1 MRRSIFS
8 GILLLALSSGA
19 SALGIER
26 ATTVNDES
34 GGSLGILTT
43 GEQFADSGNTLSEL
57 TANAFSARGNGSI
70 SGSLTRERS
79 RSVDQLDTVYNG
91 TVSIAGTNAD
101 GKPVTIEVSLA
112 DLRVLRDGDGPEF
125 TGAVTINGEVF
136 DATALPD
143 RAATLVRRVVRLFAF
158 D

>member
-70 SGSLTRERS
+70 SGSLTRARS
-79 RSVDQLDTVYNG
+79 RSVDLLDTVYNG
-91 TVSIAGTNAD
+91 TVSIAGINAD

>member
-8 GILLLALSSGA
+8 GVLLLALSSGA

-91 TVSIAGTNAD
+91 TVSIAGINAD

>member
-70 SGSLTRERS
+70 SGSLTRARS
-79 RSVDQLDTVYNG
+79 RSVDLLDTVYNG

-125 TGAVTINGEVF
+125 TGAVTINGEAF

>member
-8 GILLLALSSGA
+8 GVLLLALSSGA

-57 TANAFSARGNGSI
+57 TANAFSALGNGSI

-91 TVSIAGTNAD
+91 TVSIAGINAD

>member
-26 ATTVNDES
+26 ATTVTDES

-79 RSVDQLDTVYNG
+79 RSVDLLDTVYNG

-101 GKPVTIEVSLA
+101 GKPATIEVSLA

-125 TGAVTINGEVF
+125 TGAVTINGEAF